1 MLVIIIDRWFSNWG
15 PEPSGFIEGV
25 TPVWISYG
33 SELVINDITAPME
46 ARQSKW
52 RGEFNY
58 YSEVRYTV
66 YLCLTYNETFSA
78 STKTNTKYTLIMP

>member
-1 MLVIIIDRWFSNWG
+1 MEVQVCVSYHYQI
-15 PEPSGFIEGV
+15 GV
-25 TPVWISYG
+25 QSPQGSLKESHQCYSYG
-33 SELVINDITAPME
+33 SELVLMFLTAPME

-66 YLCLTYNETFSA
+66 YLCLTYN
-78 STKTNTKYTLIMP
+78 